1 MYIEGKLIFVYFGVI
16 QLSSEIKGVILEM
29 DGLRLGNLG
38 YPSNYMSLESV
49 HKAWTQIPAHL

>member
-49 HKAWTQIPAHL
+49 HKA